1 MRLIPAVQTVK
12 EAVDAARLHHQLL
25 PMQLQ
30 YEAGTTRWLV
40 DGLAGF
46 GHKEDIKIS
55 INLSLDICTNT
66 SIDCLY

>member
-25 PMQLQ
+25 PMRLQ

-40 DGLAGF
+40 EGLAGF
-46 GHKEDIKIS
+46 GHKGDIEIS
-55 INLSLDICTNT
+55 ISICSNSSIHSLR
-66 SIDCLY
+66 